1 MRNNSLRLVGIFTL
15 PMNFCVLFSITKL
28 ICNFK
33 ISYHTT
39 RLCPLDRNI
48 NERTYT
54 VERIAPLF
62 KALQSEYPE
71 YKFSWIEIE
80 VKSIKEMLKIFPDFD
95 LVINKADGIGIKVSC
110 NQAVVFIEVSGSSS
124 KPEEKHI
131 KDDAEKLLKEATFGL
146 VSLLRNYLGKPAE
159 MAKNV
164 HIYMIQCIGN
174 VFIILLYITLVFLK
188 DIFYMQHLFR

>member
-1 MRNNSLRLVGIFTL
+1 
-15 PMNFCVLFSITKL
+15 
-28 ICNFK
+28 
-33 ISYHTT
+33 
-39 RLCPLDRNI
+39 
-48 NERTYT
+48 

-174 VFIILLYITLVFLK
+174 VFIILLYITWFSLK
-188 DIFYMQHLFR
+188 TYFYMQHLFR